1 MGLVLIIM
9 LICSMVLLGYWQRRR
24 SKKLFLNAVKKL
36 KEIDLRETKEGDWYR
51 FISQNVRFLYYAEA
65 CSTRVAIAFGRER
78 FLADA

>member
-36 KEIDLRETKEGDWYR
+36 KEIDLRETKEGD
-51 FISQNVRFLYYAEA
+51 
-65 CSTRVAIAFGRER
+65 
-78 FLADA
+78 